1 MGGRTGNAGM
11 QAKSNMTAMKGQL
24 GLRSSALAPTSA
36 KLTTQYLVLDH
47 MNNHYSKIVN
57 ARSAIDNRPP
67 KVLATSQKARD
78 RKTRDYVKKTGV
90 RPGSSMNVR
99 PTSRNVYY
107 DDMDGMDDQA
117 ALNDFD
123 PEDDDDRLVLD
134 IMKTTLKSNRQ
145 DRVESTEATYG
156 GSLSYDANNG
166 QSQGQGQNYYS
177 EGRSY
182 QQPDPQGY
190 LYQAYSH
197 QQVNRSG
204 YPKRPSSARSVR
216 SAASG
221 VSRSALAQGA
231 AHNRKVEDGDIL
243 ATRKHVFTEP
253 EKPFTPRTLKSTRTS
268 KLSQT
273 KFYTAPPQKRKD
285 QTEEKHSDKHLAESV
300 HKPKPKPRRARSPL
314 NRTETPLTDTTLM
327 YETLQSRDFTK
338 YNKDKMVPTLDISM
352 DKDHLNWIKEQASKA
367 EVRAKSST
375 LKANMERIKEK
386 DMLDT
391 TDMGQTGELSTGT
404 LGRTTRTFG
413 TRTMGRSGRLN
424 DQEEELQYVEFMKE
438 VTDDVLNR
446 GVFTNRVL
454 KQVFQTH
461 IEKRKGQLDEYKMR
475 GVLDEIRR
483 DLDIPNEPDSDLSSY
498 TETRLKSTE
507 YTGRNNSIGISRPFE
522 RTFNSTMD
530 SQNTYGM
537 QSTSGDMFSTINSEL
552 DKDDM
557 SNTQALQS
565 YQLEMTHKVA
575 IDEGEE
581 EGVADLEEAK
591 EAVIHEAEDI
601 QQQPRGRLIQVNS
614 KDTDNE
620 SVHSSSRA
628 SRRRSKAGDV
638 TSVLSNEDVL
648 DKASVHSYASRSRLS
663 AGSRSKPSSVV
674 SAASQRHSSGVSAT
688 SQEQV
693 VDRVSVN
700 SHSSRLRAASP
711 KPGQYV
717 DQYQDIVQS
726 RKPQSLA
733 SQGEETDDTMTHD
746 HSQLLSEGETEGAYG
761 EDEFEESEPE
771 DQLGTATHRTSD
783 DDF

>member
-11 QAKSNMTAMKGQL
+11 QAKSNMSSMKGQL

-57 ARSAIDNRPP
+57 AKSAIDNRPP
-67 KVLATSQKARD
+67 KVLSTSQKARD
-78 RKTRDYVKKTGV
+78 RKTREYVKKTGV
-90 RPGSSMNVR
+90 RPSSSMNIR
-99 PTSRNVYY
+99 PTSRNIYY
-107 DDMDGMDDQA
+107 DDMDGMDDHA

-145 DRVESTEATYG
+145 DKVESTEATYG
-156 GSLSYDANNG
+156 GSQSYDAYNG
-166 QSQGQGQNYYS
+166 QSEGQVQGHNYRSQGH
-177 EGRSY
+177 SY
-182 QQPDPQGY
+182 QRPDPQGY
-190 LYQAYSH
+190 QYQTYSH

-216 SAASG
+216 SATSG
-221 VSRSALAQGA
+221 VSRSALPHGA
-231 AHNRKVEDGDIL
+231 THNRKVEDGDIL

-285 QTEEKHSDKHLAESV
+285 PTEEKHSDKHLEESV
-300 HKPKPKPRRARSPL
+300 EKPKPKPRRAKSPM
-314 NRTETPLTDTTLM
+314 NRTETPLTETSLM
-327 YETLQSRDFTK
+327 YETLQSRDFSK
-338 YNKDKMVPTLDISM
+338 FDKDKMVPTLDISM

-367 EVRAKSST
+367 EIRAKSSK
-375 LKANMERIKEK
+375 LKTSMERIKEK
-386 DMLDT
+386 DLQDT
-391 TDMGQTGELSTGT
+391 TDMGETGELTTGT
-404 LGRTTRTFG
+404 LGRTTRSFG

-424 DQEEELQYVEFMKE
+424 EQEEELQYVEFMKE

-454 KQVFQTH
+454 KQVFQNH
-461 IEKRKGQLDEYKMR
+461 IEKRKGHLDEHKMR

-483 DLDIPNEPDSDLSSY
+483 DLGIPHESDSDISSY
-498 TETRLKSTE
+498 TGSPDISSRLKSTG
-507 YTGRNNSIGISRPFE
+507 YTGRSNNSIGISKPFD

-530 SQNTYGM
+530 SQNTYGL
-537 QSTSGDMFSTINSEL
+537 QSMSGDLFSTINSEF
-552 DKDDM
+552 DREDM

-565 YQLEMTHKVA
+565 YQLEMTRKEA
-575 IDEGEE
+575 IDEAIE
-581 EGVADLEEAK
+581 EGVPEADEGNEKLDEGIEQD
-591 EAVIHEAEDI
+591 AEGTL
-601 QQQPRGRLIQVNS
+601 QQPRGRLIQVGS
-614 KDTDNE
+614 RDTDQE
-620 SVHSSSRA
+620 SVHSSSSK
-628 SRRRSKAGDV
+628 SRVSRSKKDV
-638 TSVLSNEDVL
+638 PPVESHQEVF
-648 DKASVHSYASRSRLS
+648 DKASVHSQASRSWLSAASRSR
-663 AGSRSKPSSVV
+663 PSSVV
-674 SAASQRHSSGVSAT
+674 SAGEQVRDNISVHSHASRLKAT
-688 SQEQV
+688 SPQPRQ
-693 VDRVSVN
+693 N
-700 SHSSRLRAASP
+700 
-711 KPGQYV
+711 V

-726 RKPQSLA
+726 PKSRSLV
-733 SQGEETDDTMTHD
+733 SRGEETDDTLTHD

-761 EDEFEESEPE
+761 EDEFEESEPD